1 MNLNKPDLTA
11 VQKENALGPESVLDS
26 RFLAERA
33 SAAAP
38 HFAWLLGRD
47 PFLRVLVFRTLASIF
62 VFVLCVLL
70 IGQGINT
77 GWIEPLSGQVLAG
90 LILTSCIA
98 FYGVIRSGWT
108 QQFKDPALTLTQV
121 LVAETWIAVAYSITG
136 PAHGA
141 TLILYALV
149 MFFGV
154 FNMNVKSA
162 KISGA
167 YVLLVTSISMLYKSE
182 TDPTQYPAKIEF
194 IHYIFVV
201 VTVPV
206 MAYLGGQI
214 AGMRNRLKAQ
224 KADLAAALERIQ
236 EMAMRDELTGLINRR
251 HGMQVLQEYKTLLKR
266 NKLNV
271 WVALIDLDYFKRIN
285 DTWGHSVGDE
295 VLKGF
300 ANQAKKSLRS
310 ADVVARWG
318 GEEFLVMMLEEPQA
332 DPTIGI
338 DRFRQDLSQHV
349 LTSVVPDLRITFS
362 AGLSC
367 CRPDESIEST
377 IDRADQALYRAKHE
391 GRNRSVVLA

>member
-1 MNLNKPDLTA
+1 MTLNKPDPTA
-11 VQKENALGPESVLDS
+11 VQKESALGPESVLDS
-26 RFLAERA
+26 RFLTERA
-33 SAAAP
+33 QAAVP
-38 HFAWLLGRD
+38 PFSWLLGRD
-47 PFLRVLVFRTLASIF
+47 RFLRVLVFRTLASIL

-77 GWIEPLSGQVLAG
+77 GWIDPVAGQVLAG
-90 LILTSCIA
+90 LILTSCLG
-98 FYGVIRSGWT
+98 FYAVIRSGWT

-162 KISGA
+162 MISGA

-182 TDPTQYPAKIEF
+182 SDSVQYPAKIEF

-224 KADLAAALERIQ
+224 KAELAVALERIQ

-251 HGMQVLQEYKTLLKR
+251 HGLQVLQEYKTLLKR
-266 NKLNV
+266 NDLQV
-271 WVALIDLDYFKRIN
+271 WVAMIDLDHFKRIN
-285 DTWGHSVGDE
+285 DTWGHGVGDE
-295 VLKGF
+295 VLQGF
-300 ANQAKKSLRS
+300 AKQSAQVLRS
-310 ADVVARWG
+310 ADVVVRWG
-318 GEEFLVMMLEEPQA
+318 GEEFLIVMLEDSGVNPNAGVE
-332 DPTIGI
+332 
-338 DRFRQDLSQHV
+338 RLRQHLSDH
-349 LTSVVPDLRITFS
+349 SISRSVPDLRVGFS
-362 AGLSC
+362 AGLARC
-367 CRPDESIEST
+367 LATETIETT
-377 IDRADQALYRAKHE
+377 IDRADAALYQAKNL
-391 GRNRSVVLA
+391 GRNQSVMA